1 MQKKLFIEILN
12 RQIRLERLAKIY
24 NFKIKKMIQDINGGI
39 IEIDNQ
45 YEFLLRSNKNIK
57 VYEMDELYSNVDLI
71 KTFDYNTY
79 KLLTRFKS
87 F

>member
-45 YEFLLRSNKNIK
+45 Y
-57 VYEMDELYSNVDLI
+57 
-71 KTFDYNTY
+71 
-79 KLLTRFKS
+79 
-87 F
+87 

>member
-12 RQIRLERLAKIY
+12 RQIRLERLAKVY

-57 VYEMDELYSNVDLI
+57 VYEIDELYTNVDLI
-71 KTFDYNTY
+71 KTFDFNTY